1 MKKPGFPAAVYSIN
15 KEMFIRGNVMGTILE
30 NLHRFHIK
38 TAVDDLKENGNPH
51 INEDHKLNCVFR
63 CRLCGYVYDEAKEG
77 KPFSSIPHCPKCGAV
92 LLAFEEL

>member
-1 MKKPGFPAAVYSIN
+1 
-15 KEMFIRGNVMGTILE
+15 MGTILE

-51 INEDHKLNCVFR
+51 VNEDHKLDCVFR

-77 KPFSSIPHCPKCGAV
+77 KPFSSLPHCPKCGAV